1 MKQIHPGKLNIKFH
15 NPNIVRIIKRII
27 DVIKPHK
34 IPVMIQMNQSE
45 CGPACLAMILNYFG
59 HNVSVSECSE
69 YCDPGRDGV
78 TAYTLAKA
86 GRDMG
91 LRVQAFSVQSDDFQY
106 IPTPSI
112 IHWEFK
118 HYVVFEKWTKRKI
131 QIIDPA
137 AGQRWVSPEE
147 FKKGF
152 TGVVLTFAPTLQFQ
166 ALQQTGKSAESKK
179 SSWIKYFGDIMQIP
193 GIRAILAQI
202 LGASVLL
209 QIFGMVLPVFSKV
222 LVDYILPYRLTN
234 LMIMLGIGGMILI
247 LSQLV
252 ISYLRSTLV
261 IYLQGRYDAHM
272 MVGLFEHLLSLPF
285 RFFHVR
291 KSGDLLM
298 RLAGNMVVRE
308 LLTSQTVAAV
318 LDGFFVIGYL
328 TILLILFPIYGLIVA
343 AMGAAQVLVLLV
355 TRHKLTEL
363 MQHNL
368 ATQAESQS
376 YLVEALKGIATL
388 KASGVEDRALDYWS
402 GLFYKY
408 LNASLRSS
416 QFSAISNNILGTLRS
431 LFPLLLL
438 WLGILYVL
446 NGTMSLGTMLAL
458 NALAASFL
466 SPLSSLVGYGQM
478 LQMTRVY
485 IDRIIEI
492 IDAQPE
498 QNMNRIRRAPEPVTR
513 IELQNIYFKY
523 DRQAAFSLH
532 DISLTVES
540 GQKVALVGATGAG
553 KTTLAM
559 LLLGLYVPTN
569 GRILYDG
576 IPLQD
581 MNYRTLRNQFGVV
594 LQDSFLFNG
603 SVQQNIAFN
612 DLSMPMNQIIEAAR
626 IAAIHDEIMTMPM
639 QYETLI
645 AEGGIGLSGGQRQ
658 RISIARALAHSPSVL
673 LMDEAT
679 SHLDV
684 MTECLVDTNL
694 NKLPCI
700 RIIIAHRLST
710 IRNAHIIIVLD
721 QGEIVEKGTHEEL
734 LGFNGMYRKL
744 IDKQLVSYAD
754 NAELVTSAQEP
765 R

>member
-1 MKQIHPGKLNIKFH
+1 
-15 NPNIVRIIKRII
+15 
-27 DVIKPHK
+27 
-34 IPVMIQMNQSE
+34 MIQMNQTE

-59 HNVSVSECSE
+59 YKISVSECSE

-78 TAYTLAKA
+78 TAHTMAKA
-86 GRDMG
+86 GRDLG

-118 HYVVFEKWTKRKI
+118 HYVVLENWTKRKVLI
-131 QIIDPA
+131 VDPA
-137 AGQRWVSPEE
+137 VGRRRLSQEE

-152 TGVVLTFAPTLQFQ
+152 TGVVLIFSPSLQFQ
-166 ALQQTGKSAESKK
+166 IQQQAERFKKPAK
-179 SSWIKYFGDIMQIP
+179 SSLVRYFGDIMQIP
-193 GIRAILAQI
+193 GIRGILVQI
-202 LGASVLL
+202 LGASILL
-209 QIFGMVLPVFSKV
+209 QILGMVLPVFSKV
-222 LVDYILPYRLTN
+222 LVDYILPYKLTN
-234 LMIMLGIGGMILI
+234 LMMVLGIGGLILL

-252 ISYLRSTLV
+252 VSYLRSSLV
-261 IYLQGRYDAHM
+261 VYLQGRYDAHM

-308 LLTSQTVAAV
+308 LLTSQTIAAV

-328 TILLILFPIYGLIVA
+328 TILLILFPIYGFIVA
-343 AMGAAQVLVLLV
+343 GLGCMQMMVLLV
-355 TRHKLTEL
+355 TRHKLREL
-363 MQHNL
+363 TQRNL
-368 ATQAESQS
+368 ASQAESQN

-402 GLFYKY
+402 SLFYKY
-408 LNASLRSS
+408 LNASLKSS
-416 QFSAISNNILGTLRS
+416 QFSAISNNILGTLRAF
-431 LFPLLLL
+431 FPLLLL

-458 NALAASFL
+458 NALAISFL
-466 SPLSSLVGYGQM
+466 SPLSALVGYGQM

-485 IDRIIEI
+485 IDRIVEI
-492 IDAQPE
+492 IDTEPE
-498 QNMNRIRRAPEPVTR
+498 QNINRTRRAPEPITR
-513 IELQNIYFKY
+513 VELQNVYFKY
-523 DRQAAFSLH
+523 DQQAVFSLR
-532 DISLTVES
+532 DISLNIES
-540 GQKVALVGATGAG
+540 GQKIALVGATGVG

-559 LLLGLYVPTN
+559 LLLGLYVPAS

-576 IPLQD
+576 MLLQD
-581 MNYRTLRNQFGVV
+581 MNYRTLRSQFGVV

-603 SVQQNIAFN
+603 SIRQNIAFN
-612 DLSMPMNQIIEAAR
+612 DPSMPLNQIMEAAR
-626 IAAIHDEIMTMPM
+626 LAAIHDEIMAMPM

-658 RISIARALAHSPSVL
+658 RVSIARALAHKPSVL

-684 MTECLVDTNL
+684 MTESLVDANLTNL
-694 NKLPCI
+694 SCI
-700 RIIIAHRLST
+700 RIVIAHRLST
-710 IRNAHIIIVLD
+710 IRNANIIIVLD
-721 QGEIVEKGTHEEL
+721 QGEVVEKGTHEEL
-734 LGFNGMYRKL
+734 LGLDGMYRKL
-744 IDKQLVSYAD
+744 VDKQLISYVD
-754 NAELVTSAQEP
+754 NVVLINTS
-765 R
+765 RILK